1 MSPWKRPVTL
11 RARGRSRTS
20 RPSSMFRSRAA
31 SVRLAEV
38 TKTDS
43 SSATTALAW
52 RTPAGAVRV
61 QGTGVVVDGRA
72 GGAGPLCA
80 PEAVGEAAH
89 QVVGTGGVAA
99 PALDVEQQRRRQR
112 GLLFHAVRQ
121 NGERLG
127 AVEEREGA
135 GPQRSLGGAHEF
147 LVDAAGVSG
156 VQAADFGA
164 GPHQVG
170 GAGWAGRVGG
180 RSQPCRGG
188 PAGDLQRFQ
197 LAEAGENVV
206 RMLIVARAQGGAK
219 RGRGR
224 RGRHQS
230 GRERAFQPTADMG
243 GEAGQRGCSQGG
255 TGDPNAFDVRRVA
268 RRAARRARRRRRH
281 DSPGKKAASSWPI
294 TGTTNARSR

>member
-1 MSPWKRPVTL
+1 MSPRKWPATF
-11 RARGRSRTS
+11 RARGRSRTR

-89 QVVGTGGVAA
+89 HMVATGGVAA
-99 PALDVEQQRRRQR
+99 PAVNVEQQRRRQR
-112 GLLFHAVRQ
+112 GLLFHAARQ

-127 AVEEREGA
+127 AVEEGEGA
-135 GPQRSLGGAHEF
+135 GPQRSLGGAHEL

-156 VQAADFGA
+156 VEAGDFGA
-164 GPHQVG
+164 GPHQVCG
-170 GAGWAGRVGG
+170 GGRAGRLGG
-180 RSQPCRGG
+180 RSQ
-188 PAGDLQRFQ
+188 
-197 LAEAGENVV
+197 
-206 RMLIVARAQGGAK
+206 
-219 RGRGR
+219 
-224 RGRHQS
+224 
-230 GRERAFQPTADMG
+230 
-243 GEAGQRGCSQGG
+243 
-255 TGDPNAFDVRRVA
+255 A
-268 RRAARRARRRRRH
+268 RRHTSRETGRPRASFPRV
-281 DSPGKKAASSWPI
+281 P
-294 TGTTNARSR
+294 